1 LDGQYELHAHLCETY
16 LPNSLTSL
24 TIPHQTGLFSSI
36 VASFLIETYKI
47 LLPDDGSQT
56 VSLLSQLVTLSNGT
70 AIVPTQPQ
78 AIVQQGATP
87 SLAAIRVNILMFLS
101 LFFSV
106 TSALVSTLIQQ
117 WAREYLQYSQP
128 NATRH
133 KRRRTR
139 TYLFNGLSQFQMR
152 RLTYT
157 VPILLHIAVFCFF
170 FSLSD
175 WLHTINAL
183 VGATARSCFIALLA
197 LYLALSILPLIVRN
211 APYQTPLTTPIR
223 GCISLVHFSYVVL
236 LQLVRRSSRADK
248 TRKISAVFRS
258 IHLDRSLVL
267 KKEIKKRAP
276 ELDRSAMHW
285 LLQKLDEV
293 DMDTFLSC
301 LPGFILSPL
310 TDTKLVVEGLGEDK
324 VLKRIATH
332 LEICVVSLE
341 LSQDA
346 CMSRASAYI
355 KSLRLFSSQIA
366 RGPTDVQPGFERYS
380 LTAIIERLTSLCRV
394 PNSSIALR
402 ALCVRGL
409 VIREFLGPFDRPDA
423 ESDAQELPTKKFP
436 DYLKPIYRSIRAWTT
451 TDTAQSP
458 HLTSISQTTSYN
470 LPNDREMWTAILYDG
485 PLINLTVL
493 ANGVLSCSNDEG
505 VNLDI
510 AWKTFEPLLK
520 SHGLAQVR
528 VSDQVRTRFSHVVNK
543 ARARVSSFERG
554 GAQIAPLL
562 DVLNIAVSGLR
573 LIEVL
578 VCAPK
583 LPPRQ
588 IRSIFG
594 REQLRN
600 NELLEAFATHLP
612 LYVARR
618 GPEISKNFMERLILE
633 DKLWEQLQVSLSDCL
648 HQQVPFQ
655 DMLRT
660 VIAVFD
666 VLDVTFVILK
676 DSSNINWQSPVFDLL
691 FRYLMEFERTM
702 MIDPDTH
709 VKKIA
714 SFRVVFASIQFCH
727 AVLAQF
733 SMQCGLGEPFDV
745 QSLNAL
751 KTLVWVLGL
760 GSQED
765 REYLTAMNTE
775 ATPDLIP
782 RVKAILHI
790 VIHDGPLSNFCKLA
804 RLTLDLMLT
813 KVSDPTFDNIKKSL
827 TMLMRMLDS
836 PHLPFD
842 NASGEMWA
850 RFDDLRDEVR
860 SLPVAGAVVPE
871 SSAQNAETPKSLSEM
886 IEEMEHVR
894 PSVAMCVEGPERDD
908 MIQISLP
915 ASGVVGQDTQQ
926 PGDTPISSSSRQ
938 PAEAS
943 PAETGN
949 TVNSSPNFFPLTP
962 GAITIP
968 VHMGRSPPSTWAP
981 QAHSDPDANSG
992 AHQLSTFPIPATQP
1006 GPNTEMSYLYW
1017 HDSRVHHPAR
1027 FAPPYIHG
1035 MRPIRRASSLDHGRL
1050 LAYARMQSTIGTP
1063 YHMYQQS
1070 PVPLGATSLYP
1081 SPDSEYGA
1089 CTYLFYALIP
1099 TDKLTAI

>member
-1 LDGQYELHAHLCETY
+1 MDGQYKLHAHLCETH
-16 LPNSLTSL
+16 LPYSLTFL

-56 VSLLSQLVTLSNGT
+56 VSLLSQLVALSNGT
-70 AIVPTQPQ
+70 AIAPTQSQ
-78 AIVQQGATP
+78 TIVQQGATP

-128 NATRH
+128 NAARH

-175 WLHTINAL
+175 WLHTINGL

-197 LYLALSILPLIVRN
+197 VYLALSILPLIVRH

-223 GCISLVHFSYVVL
+223 GCISLIHFSYVVL
-236 LQLVRRSSRADK
+236 LRLARRSSRVYK
-248 TRKISAVFRS
+248 TRKISALFRT

-267 KKEIKKRAP
+267 KKEIKKRAL

-285 LLQKLDEV
+285 LLQKLDEG

-341 LSQDA
+341 LSQEA

-366 RGPTDVQPGFERYS
+366 PGPTATQPGSERYS

-402 ALCVRGL
+402 ALCLRSL
-409 VIREFLGPFDRPDA
+409 VIGEFLGPFDRPDA
-423 ESDAQELPTKKFP
+423 ESDAEELLTKKFP
-436 DYLKPIYRSIRAWTT
+436 DYLKPIYRSIRVWTT
-451 TDTAQSP
+451 TDTPQSS
-458 HLTSISQTTSYN
+458 HLTSISPTTSYGF
-470 LPNDREMWTAILYDG
+470 PDDREMWTAILFDG
-485 PLINLTVL
+485 PLINLAVL

-510 AWKTFEPLLK
+510 AWTTFETLLK
-520 SHGLAQVR
+520 LHGLAQVR
-528 VSDQVRTRFSHVVNK
+528 VSDQVRTRFTHVVNK
-543 ARARVSSFERG
+543 AHTRVSSYERG
-554 GAQIAPLL
+554 RSPVVPLL
-562 DVLNIAVSGLR
+562 DFLNIAVSGLR

-578 VCAPK
+578 AYAPK

-588 IRSIFG
+588 IRPIFG
-594 REQLRN
+594 PEQLRN
-600 NELLEAFATHLP
+600 SELLEAFATRLP
-612 LYVARR
+612 LYVARS
-618 GPEISKNFMERLILE
+618 GPETSKNFMERLILE
-633 DKLWEQLQVSLSDCL
+633 DKLWEQLHVSLSDGL
-648 HQQVPFQ
+648 HRQVPFQ

-660 VIAVFD
+660 VTAVFD

-676 DSSNINWQSPVFDLL
+676 DSSNIDWQSPAFDLL

-714 SFRVVFASIQFCH
+714 SFRVDFASIQFCH

-733 SMQCGLGEPFDV
+733 SMQCSLGEPFDV

-775 ATPDLIP
+775 AIPDLIP
-782 RVKAILHI
+782 TVKAILHA
-790 VIHDGPLSNFCKLA
+790 VIRDGPLSNFCKLA
-804 RLTLDLMLT
+804 RLSLDLMLT
-813 KVSDPTFDNIKKSL
+813 KVSDSTFDNIKKSL
-827 TMLMRMLDS
+827 TMLMRMLNT

-842 NASGEMWA
+842 NASEEMWA
-850 RFDDLRDEVR
+850 RFDDLGDAVR
-860 SLPVAGAVVPE
+860 SLAGAVVPE
-871 SSAQNAETPKSLSEM
+871 SSAQNIETPKSLSEM
-886 IEEMEHVR
+886 IEEVEHVR
-894 PSVAMCVEGPERDD
+894 SSIAVCVCVEGTERDD
-908 MIQISLP
+908 IQIGPP
-915 ASGVVGQDTQQ
+915 ASGFVDQDTQQ

-938 PAEAS
+938 PAGAS
-943 PAETGN
+943 PTATGN
-949 TVNSSPNFFPLTP
+949 TVDSSPNIFPLTP
-962 GAITIP
+962 GSITIP
-968 VHMGRSPPSTWAP
+968 VNMGRFPSSAWAP
-981 QAHSDPDANSG
+981 QAHSDRDANSG
-992 AHQLSTFPIPATQP
+992 AHQLSAFSVPTTQP
-1006 GPNTEMSYLYW
+1006 GPNSGMSYPYW
-1017 HDSRVHHPAR
+1017 RDSRVHHPVR
-1027 FAPPYIHG
+1027 STPSYIYG
-1035 MRPIRRASSLDHGRL
+1035 MGPIRRASSLDHGRF
-1050 LAYARMQSTIGTP
+1050 LAYTRLQSP

-1070 PVPLGATSLYP
+1070 PVPPGVISSYP
-1081 SPDSEYGA
+1081 SPDSEYGG
-1089 CTYLFYALIP
+1089 CTYLSYALIP